1 MTDLIILGAGP
12 GGYELALEAAKEG
25 LSVVLIEK
33 EALGG
38 TCLNHGC
45 IPTKSYYKN
54 ASFLKELAEASVY
67 GVEVENFKFD
77 YTKAKSRKDE
87 VILSLQKQIKFALDR
102 SGVRTIYGVGKLID
116 KNKVEVNDEIVE
128 GKNIVI
134 AIGSKSK
141 DLPIEGND
149 LMIDERELLNLESL
163 PSHLVIVGGGV
174 IGVEFAS
181 IFSSFNIKVSV
192 IEYMDNILPSLD
204 EEISKKMKLILK
216 KQGVDIYNNAL
227 VTKVFVE
234 DGQKVVAFK
243 QKDKDITIKGDLV
256 LRAVGRSGNLEKL
269 ETGNLEIMQVKGFI
283 KVDENYK
290 TNIDNVYAIGDC
302 NGLSLLAHSATFQ
315 GFHVLNK
322 ILNRESKINFNLIPS
337 AVFTFPPIA
346 MVGVSEQEARN
357 KGINYQVKKYF
368 YKANGKALAM
378 NESEGFAKMLIDEN
392 NSIVGAHIL
401 GAHSDV
407 IIHEIV
413 ALMNN
418 DVKVNEA
425 SNIIHAH
432 PTISEVIQ
440 GLVR

>member
-234 DGQKVVAFK
+234 DGQKVVAFM

-269 ETGNLEIMQVKGFI
+269 ETGNLEIKQVKGFI

>member
-192 IEYMDNILPSLD
+192 IEYMDNILPLLD

-269 ETGNLEIMQVKGFI
+269 ETGNLEIKQVKGFI

>member
-77 YTKAKSRKDE
+77 YTKVKSRKDE

-269 ETGNLEIMQVKGFI
+269 ETGNLEIKQVKGFI

>member
-269 ETGNLEIMQVKGFI
+269 ETGNLEIKQVKGFI